1 MQCTC
6 NEYTLPIA
14 QCIYCKLGKSILLL
28 FFKWNAKSSA
38 LTDVE
43 KLVQA
48 EDNEYIDYYDD
59 VEDGDEY
66 DDDDFEDDEG
76 DLLPQCVGKT
86 TGECSQSE
94 GSRQR
99 FSMQLSALKYHCNIA
114 L

>member
-1 MQCTC
+1 M
-6 NEYTLPIA
+6 N
-14 QCIYCKLGKSILLL
+14 IYQIGHVNIISIL
-28 FFKWNAKSSA
+28 KWNAKSSA

-66 DDDDFEDDEG
+66 DDRDDDFEDDEG

-99 FSMQLSALKYHCNIA
+99 FSMQVSAL
-114 L
+114 

>member
-1 MQCTC
+1 M
-6 NEYTLPIA
+6 Y
-14 QCIYCKLGKSILLL
+14 ILQIGQVNIIIIL
-28 FFKWNAKSSA
+28 KWNAKPSA
-38 LTDVE
+38 FTDAE

-66 DDDDFEDDEG
+66 DDRDDDFEDDEG

-99 FSMQLSALKYHCNIA
+99 FSMQLSAL
-114 L
+114 

>member
-1 MQCTC
+1 MYILQIGQV
-6 NEYTLPIA
+6 NI
-14 QCIYCKLGKSILLL
+14 ISIL
-28 FFKWNAKSSA
+28 KWNAKSSA

-48 EDNEYIDYYDD
+48 EDYDDIYYYDDHGDD

-66 DDDDFEDDEG
+66 DDRDDDFEDDEG

-99 FSMQLSALKYHCNIA
+99 FSMQVSAL
-114 L
+114 

>member
-1 MQCTC
+1 MVM
-6 NEYTLPIA
+6 PI
-14 QCIYCKLGKSILLL
+14 ILML
-28 FFKWNAKSSA
+28 KWNAKSSA

-48 EDNEYIDYYDD
+48 KDNDDIDYYDDHDDD
-59 VEDGDEY
+59 VEDGDGY
-66 DDDDFEDDEG
+66 DDRDDDFEDDEG

-99 FSMQLSALKYHCNIA
+99 FSMQLSAL
-114 L
+114 